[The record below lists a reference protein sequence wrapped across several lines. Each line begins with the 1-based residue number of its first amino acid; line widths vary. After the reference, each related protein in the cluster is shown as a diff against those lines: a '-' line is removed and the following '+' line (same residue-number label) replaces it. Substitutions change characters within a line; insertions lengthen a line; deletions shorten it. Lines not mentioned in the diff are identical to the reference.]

1 MRVRDL
7 LQLVRVARRVPF
19 FFLRVYST
27 APLSMTLA
35 IEALSL
41 GVIFRNYCFNFSN
54 SSPANDVLLINGH
67 GG

>member
-41 GVIFRNYCFNFSN
+41 GAPSGISASTSRIHRLPMMFS
-54 SSPANDVLLINGH
+54 
-67 GG
+67 